1 MITSVNGHPFGYD
14 EQGDGDALV
23 FLHGFPH
30 DRSLWTAQRRALAS
44 RVRVIVPDLRGFGE
58 STTRGPYS
66 MDQYADDVVALL
78 DVLGIEQAIVCG
90 LSMGGYVAMALWR
103 RHAARVRALVLCDTK
118 APADT
123 DAGRTARDEAI
134 DLVRADGVAALADRQ
149 LAKMVGD
156 TTHSQRP
163 DVVASMRAM
172 MSRQSPDGVI
182 GALTA
187 LRDRPD
193 SRETLASI
201 TVPTLILVGSEDVL
215 TPLTEAQA
223 MLERLPAQ
231 ADGRLEVITDAGH
244 ATCVERPAAVTFALH
259 EFLATLPVDRE

>member
-1 MITSVNGHPFGYD
+1 MQQDVGPAAAPRC
-14 EQGDGDALV
+14 QGPQGFDVRDG
-23 FLHGFPH
+23 P
-30 DRSLWTAQRRALAS
+30 
-44 RVRVIVPDLRGFGE
+44 
-58 STTRGPYS
+58 
-66 MDQYADDVVALL
+66 
-78 DVLGIEQAIVCG
+78 
-90 LSMGGYVAMALWR
+90 
-103 RHAARVRALVLCDTK
+103 
-118 APADT
+118 
-123 DAGRTARDEAI
+123 
-134 DLVRADGVAALADRQ
+134 GV
-149 LAKMVGD
+149 
-156 TTHSQRP
+156 
-163 DVVASMRAM
+163 
-172 MSRQSPDGVI
+172 
-182 GALTA
+182 TA